1 MASNALRKKLLRDMK
16 QSFMQFLSIVV
27 LCSLG
32 TLIFAGLDGCANL
45 AQGTIDVYFEENNL
59 ADFWVSVPNADRDV
73 LLSLRSIEGV
83 KDVCARFS
91 MDLDTTLP
99 DEPMLNVTGYDGPMQ
114 INLPMVK
121 EGEALAQTDLRGCLV
136 QAGFAEA
143 HGLEIGDRITAEMQ
157 GSEFS
162 FVIRGK
168 VFSPEFICVTQ
179 GTYPN
184 PQEYGYILI
193 NAQAMPQMPLT
204 QVVVELTESADEALV
219 EAAIARAVPDALI
232 QDRMAH
238 KSTASAI
245 NNADMFKALTL
256 VFPVFAYAVA
266 ALIVLTT
273 LTRMVDNQRLQ
284 IGTLKALGYLSR
296 KIRKHYLSYAV
307 FPSAVGSVIGVFLG
321 HWILPSV
328 IWALLLGQNEYP
340 YQIYPD
346 ISWLSWAMA
355 ALTVLMSI
363 AICLYAYHKSARETT
378 AELLRPKPPKAGKR
392 IFLERIG
399 PLWRRFSFNAKM
411 VVRNILR
418 NRMRTIMSLVGILC
432 CNALIIASFG
442 LQDSIN
448 LIAVTHYTKVLNYDV
463 RANLTVQAGEGES
476 YDRRL
481 EAQSVESIMEKAVSV
496 RSAKTRR
503 TTMLTVVE
511 TNQQMLCLGENETHT
526 PIQSGGV
533 AVTAKLADALKAV
546 VGDRVLLSFAA
557 DDEPVEIAITQIV
570 HNNIQQ
576 GMYMEEQTWESLRKG
591 AFVPTAL
598 LFQRP
603 AEACL
608 AELASMDEVD
618 RLEWPVKQ
626 SEELTELM
634 NMLSAI
640 FVVLM
645 GIALALAFVI
655 CYNMGLMNFA
665 ERVREYATLKVLGY
679 HQREIRNLIIGEN
692 ILITLLG
699 IAFSIWPGKGLT
711 GLVLKVCASEAVTYP
726 SRPALSSI
734 IIACVITF
742 AFSLFIQLFL
752 TRKVRSIDMVEALK
766 SVE

>member
-1 MASNALRKKLLRDMK
+1 MASNALRKKLFRDMK

-59 ADFWVSVPNADRDV
+59 ADFWVSVPGADREV
-73 LLSLRSIEGV
+73 LRKIRSIDGV
-83 KDVCARFS
+83 EDVCARFS

-99 DEPMLNVTGYDGPMQ
+99 GAPMLNVTGYDGGME
-114 INLPMVK
+114 INRPLLQ
-121 EGEALAQTDLRGCLV
+121 EGEMLSVTDLRGCLV
-136 QAGFAEA
+136 QAGFALA
-143 HGLEIGDRITAEMQ
+143 HGLEIGDRITAEMM
-157 GSEFS
+157 GEEFS

-193 NAQAMPQMPLT
+193 NAKAMPQIPLT
-204 QVVVELTESADEALV
+204 QAVVSIEDRIDEDRISVAISDLLPGSLV
-219 EAAIARAVPDALI
+219 QNRKE
-232 QDRMAH
+232 H

-245 NNADMFKALTL
+245 NNADMFRSLTV

-284 IGTLKALGYLSR
+284 IGTLKALGYPSR
-296 KIRKHYLSYAV
+296 KIRHHYLSYAV
-307 FPSAVGSVIGVFLG
+307 VPSAVGSVVGVFLG
-321 HWILPSV
+321 HWILPEV

-340 YQIYPD
+340 YRIYPN

-355 ALTVLMSI
+355 ALTVLMSVG
-363 AICLYAYHKSARETT
+363 ICLYTYQKSAHETT

-399 PLWRRFSFNAKM
+399 PLWRRFSFNTKM
-411 VVRNILR
+411 VVRNLLR
-418 NRMRTIMSLVGILC
+418 NRMRTLMSLVGILC

-463 RANLTVQAGEGES
+463 RADLNQQAGMGES

-481 EAQSVESIMEKAVSV
+481 DAQKIESIMEKAVSV
-496 RSAKTRR
+496 YSENEKR

-511 TNQQMLCLGENETHT
+511 PDQQMLCLGENETYI
-526 PIQSGGV
+526 PILPGGLS
-533 AVTAKLADALKAV
+533 VTAKLADALQVEK
-546 VGDRVLLSFAA
+546 GDQLTVSFAA
-557 DDEPVEIAITQIV
+557 DDEPLQIEITQIV
-570 HNNIQQ
+570 YNNIQQ
-576 GMYMEEQTWESLRKG
+576 GMYMEEETWESLRKG
-591 AFVPTAL
+591 AFIPTAL
-598 LFQRP
+598 LLQQP
-603 AEACL
+603 TQSCYD
-608 AELASMDEVD
+608 ELDAMDEVD

-679 HQREIRNLIIGEN
+679 HQKEIRNLIIGEN
-692 ILITLLG
+692 VLITVLG

-711 GLVLKVCASEAVTYP
+711 GLVLKVCASESVTYP
-726 SRPALSSI
+726 SRPAMLSI
-734 IIACVITF
+734 VIACVITF
-742 AFSLFIQLFL
+742 CFSLFIQLFL

>member
-1 MASNALRKKLLRDMK
+1 MAANALRKKLFRDMK

-59 ADFWVSVPNADRDV
+59 ADYWITLPTADREAIRKMQSMD
-73 LLSLRSIEGV
+73 GV
-83 KDVCARFS
+83 DQVSARFS

-99 DEPMLNVTGYDGPMQ
+99 DEPTINVTAYDGPME
-114 INLPMVK
+114 INIPLID
-121 EGEALAQTDLRGCLV
+121 EGEMLKQTDLRGCLV
-136 QAGFAEA
+136 QSGFARA
-143 HGLEIGDRITAEMQ
+143 HDLDIGDRITVEMQ
-157 GSEFS
+157 GTEFS

-193 NAQAMPQMPLT
+193 NAKAMPLVPLT
-204 QVVVELTESADEALV
+204 QLAITLHDNADKKTVEEAITKLL
-219 EAAIARAVPDALI
+219 PDALV
-232 QDRMAH
+232 QDRRAH

-245 NNADMFKALTL
+245 NNAEMFRALTV

-284 IGTLKALGYLSR
+284 IGTLKALGYPSR
-296 KIRKHYLSYAV
+296 KIRNHYLSYAV
-307 FPSAVGSVIGVFLG
+307 VPSAVGSVLGVFIG
-321 HWILPSV
+321 HWGLPTI

-363 AICLYAYHKSARETT
+363 GICLHTYRKSAKETT
-378 AELLRPKPPKAGKR
+378 ANLLRPKPPRAGKR

-399 PLWRRFSFNAKM
+399 PLWRSFSFNVKM
-411 VVRNILR
+411 VIRNLMR
-418 NRMRTIMSLVGILC
+418 NRMRTIMSFVGILC

-463 RANLTVQAGEGES
+463 RANLTMQAGEGES

-481 EAQSVESIMEKAVSV
+481 EAELVESIMEKAVSA
-496 RSAKTRR
+496 RSEIESR

-511 TNQQMLCLGENETHT
+511 INQQMLCLGEGEVHT
-526 PIQSGGV
+526 PILPGGA
-533 AVTAKLADALKAV
+533 AVTAKLADALKV
-546 VGDRVLLSFAA
+546 QTGDMLTLHFAA
-557 DDEPVEIAITQIV
+557 DDEPVQVTVSQIV
-570 HNNIQQ
+570 YNNIQQ
-576 GMYMEEQTWESLRKG
+576 GMYMEQETWEALRKG
-591 AFVPTAL
+591 DFVPTAL
-598 LFQRP
+598 LLKNP
-603 AEACL
+603 TEGCL
-608 AELASMDEVD
+608 AELANMDEVD
-618 RLEWPVKQ
+618 RLERPVEQ
-626 SEELTELM
+626 SQELTELM
-634 NMLSAI
+634 NMLSSI
-640 FVVLM
+640 FVILM

-679 HQREIRNLIIGEN
+679 HQKEIRRLIVGEN
-692 ILITLLG
+692 VLITIAG
-699 IAFSIWPGKGLT
+699 IACSLSAGKGLT
-711 GLVLKVCASEAVTYP
+711 GLVLRVCASESVTYP
-726 SRPALSSI
+726 SRPAVSSM
-734 IIACVITF
+734 IIACAITF
-742 AFSLFIQLFL
+742 CFSLFIQLFL

>member
-1 MASNALRKKLLRDMK
+1 
-16 QSFMQFLSIVV
+16 MQFLSIVV

-45 AQGTIDVYFEENNL
+45 AQGTIDVYFEQNNL
-59 ADFWVSVPNADRDV
+59 ADYWVTVPGADRDA
-73 LLSLRSIEGV
+73 LLTLRSIEGV
-83 KDVCARFS
+83 EDVCARFS

-99 DEPMLNVTGYDGPMQ
+99 DEPTINVTAYNGPMQ
-114 INLPMVK
+114 INLPLVE
-121 EGEALAQTDLRGCLV
+121 EGELLAQTDLRGCLV
-136 QAGFAEA
+136 QAGFARA
-143 HGLEIGDRITAEMQ
+143 HGLELGDRVTVEMQ
-157 GSEFS
+157 GTEFS

-193 NAQAMPQMPLT
+193 NAQAMPYVPLT
-204 QVVVELTESADEALV
+204 QMVLTLSENADAEAVEKAIAEELPEALV
-219 EAAIARAVPDALI
+219 QNR
-232 QDRMAH
+232 RAH

-245 NNADMFKALTL
+245 NNAEMFRALTL
-256 VFPVFAYAVA
+256 VFPIFAYAVA

-284 IGTLKALGYLSR
+284 IGTLKALGYPSR
-296 KIRKHYLSYAV
+296 KIRNHYLSYAV
-307 FPSAVGSVIGVFLG
+307 VPSAAGSVLGVFIG
-321 HWILPSV
+321 HWVLPTI

-340 YQIYPD
+340 YQIYPN
-346 ISWLSWAMA
+346 ISWVSWAMA

-363 AICLYAYHKSARETT
+363 GICLHTYHKSARETT
-378 AELLRPKPPKAGKR
+378 ANLLRPKPPRAGKR

-399 PLWRRFSFNAKM
+399 PLWHSFSFNTKM
-411 VVRNILR
+411 VIRNLMR
-418 NRMRTIMSLVGILC
+418 NRMRTIMSFVGILC

-463 RANLTVQAGEGES
+463 RANLTMQAGEGTS

-481 EAQSVESIMEKAVSV
+481 EADRIESIMEKAVTAQSDAE
-496 RSAKTRR
+496 SR

-511 TNQQMLCLGENETHT
+511 TDQQMLCLGEGEVHT
-526 PIQSGGV
+526 PILPGGV
-533 AVTAKLADALKAV
+533 AVTAKLADALKTV
-546 VGDRVLLSFAA
+546 QGDMLTLFFAA
-557 DDEPVEIAITQIV
+557 DDEPVHIKVSQIV

-576 GMYMEEQTWESLRKG
+576 GMYMEQETWESLRKG
-591 AFVPTAL
+591 GFVPTAL
-598 LFQRP
+598 LLKNP

-608 AELASMDEVD
+608 SELDSMDEVD
-618 RLEWPVKQ
+618 RLERPVEQ

-634 NMLSAI
+634 NMLSSI
-640 FVVLM
+640 FVILM

-679 HQREIRNLIIGEN
+679 HQKEIRRLIVGEN
-692 ILITLLG
+692 VLITLAG
-699 IAFSIWPGKGLT
+699 IACSLWAGKGLT
-711 GLVLKVCASEAVTYP
+711 GLVLRVCASESVTYP
-726 SRPALSSI
+726 SRPAVSSI
-734 IIACVITF
+734 AIACAITF
-742 AFSLFIQLFL
+742 CFSLFIQLFL
-752 TRKVRSIDMVEALK
+752 TRKVHSIDMVEALK

>member
-1 MASNALRKKLLRDMK
+1 MAANALRKKLFRDMK

-59 ADFWVSVPNADRDV
+59 ADYWVSVPGASRDA
-73 LLSLRSIEGV
+73 LLQLRSIEGV
-83 KDVCARFS
+83 KQVSARFS

-99 DEPMLNVTGYDGPMQ
+99 DEPTINVTAYAGYMD
-114 INLPMVK
+114 INIPLID
-121 EGEALAQTDLRGCLV
+121 EGESLKTTDLRGCLV
-136 QAGFAEA
+136 QSGFAKA
-143 HGLEIGDRITAEMQ
+143 HGLEIGDRITVEMQ
-157 GSEFS
+157 GTEFS
-162 FVIRGK
+162 FVIRGRDY
-168 VFSPEFICVTQ
+168 SPEFICVTQ

-193 NAQAMPQMPLT
+193 NAQAMPYVPLT
-204 QVVVELTESADEALV
+204 QMVLTLEEDADAEAVEE
-219 EAAIARAVPDALI
+219 AIAKALPDALV
-232 QDRMAH
+232 QDRRAH

-245 NNADMFKALTL
+245 NNAEMFRALTL
-256 VFPVFAYAVA
+256 VFPIFAYAVA

-284 IGTLKALGYLSR
+284 IGTLKALGYPSR
-296 KIRKHYLSYAV
+296 KIRNHYLSYAV
-307 FPSAVGSVIGVFLG
+307 VPSAAGSILGVYVG
-321 HWILPSV
+321 HWALPV
-328 IWALLLGQNEYP
+328 IIWALLLGQNEYP

-363 AICLYAYHKSARETT
+363 GICLHTYRKSAKENT
-378 AELLRPKPPKAGKR
+378 ANLLRPKPPRAGKR

-399 PLWRRFSFNAKM
+399 PLWRSFSFNTKM
-411 VVRNILR
+411 VIRNLMR
-418 NRMRTIMSLVGILC
+418 NRMRTIMSFVGILC

-463 RANLTVQAGEGES
+463 RANLTALAGEGES

-481 EAQSVESIMEKAVSV
+481 EAERVESIMEKAVSA
-496 RSAKTRR
+496 RSENESR

-511 TNQQMLCLGENETHT
+511 TEQQMLCLGEGEVHT
-526 PIQSGGV
+526 PILPGGT
-533 AVTAKLADALKAV
+533 AVTAKLADVLQVK
-546 VGDRVLLSFAA
+546 VGDELILSFAA
-557 DDEPVEIAITQIV
+557 DDEPVAINVSQIV

-576 GMYMEEQTWESLRKG
+576 GMYMEQNTWESLRKG
-591 AFVPTAL
+591 DLIPTAL
-598 LFQRP
+598 LLKNP
-603 AEACL
+603 TDECL
-608 AELASMDEVD
+608 DELAAMDEVD
-618 RLEWPVKQ
+618 RLERPVEQ

-634 NMLSAI
+634 NMLSSI
-640 FVVLM
+640 FVILM

-679 HQREIRNLIIGEN
+679 HQKEIRRLIVGEN
-692 ILITLLG
+692 VLITIAG
-699 IAFSIWPGKGLT
+699 IVCSLQAGKGLT
-711 GLVLKVCASEAVTYP
+711 GLVLRVCASESVTYP
-726 SRPALSSI
+726 SRPAVSSML
-734 IIACVITF
+734 IACAITF
-742 AFSLFIQLFL
+742 SFSLFIQLFL

>member
-1 MASNALRKKLLRDMK
+1 MAGNALRKKLFRDMK
-16 QSFMQFLSIVV
+16 QSFMQFLSIIV

-59 ADFWVSVPNADRDV
+59 ADFWVTTPSADRET
-73 LLSLRSIEGV
+73 LLRLRSIDGV

-99 DEPMLNVTGYDGPMQ
+99 GEPTINVTAYDGPMH
-114 INLPMVK
+114 INLPLVE
-121 EGEALAQTDLRGCLV
+121 EGEMLKQTDLRGCLV
-136 QAGFAEA
+136 QAGFARA
-143 HGLEIGDRITAEMQ
+143 HDLEIGDRITVEMQ
-157 GSEFS
+157 GMESS

-168 VFSPEFICVTQ
+168 IFSPEFICVTQ

-193 NAQAMPQMPLT
+193 NAAAMPYVPLT
-204 QVVVELTESADEALV
+204 QMVVELQNDADEETV
-219 EAAIARAVPDALI
+219 ETAIAAALPDALI
-232 QDRMAH
+232 QNRMAH

-256 VFPVFAYAVA
+256 VFPIFAYAVA

-284 IGTLKALGYLSR
+284 IGTLKALGYPSH
-296 KIRKHYLSYAV
+296 KIRNHYLSYAIL
-307 FPSAVGSVIGVFLG
+307 PSAIGAVAGIFAG
-321 HWILPSV
+321 HWVLPSV

-340 YQIYPD
+340 YRIYPQ

-355 ALTVLMSI
+355 ALTVLMSVG
-363 AICLYAYHKSARETT
+363 ICLQTYHKSARETT

-399 PLWRRFSFNAKM
+399 PLWRRFSFNTKM
-411 VVRNILR
+411 MIRNLMR
-418 NRMRTIMSLVGILC
+418 NRMRTVMSLVGILC

-442 LQDSIN
+442 LQDSVN

-463 RANLTVQAGEGES
+463 RVNLTMQAGEASS

-481 EAQSVESIMEKAVSV
+481 DAERVESIMENAVTIRSV
-496 RSAKTRR
+496 HEQR

-511 TNQQMLCLGENETHT
+511 TDQQMLCLGADETHV
-526 PIQSGGV
+526 PIRPGGL
-533 AVTAKLADALKAV
+533 AVTEKLAAAMK
-546 VGDRVLLSFAA
+546 VGVGEWLTVSFAA
-557 DDEPVEIAITQIV
+557 DDEAVRIPVTQIV
-570 HNNIQQ
+570 YNNIQQ
-576 GMYMEEQTWESLRKG
+576 GMYMEKGTWEKLRKG
-591 AFVPTAL
+591 SFAPTAL
-598 LFQRP
+598 LLRQP
-603 AEACL
+603 TEECL
-608 AELASMDEVD
+608 AELESMDEVN

-634 NMLSAI
+634 NMLSSI
-640 FVVLM
+640 FVILM

-679 HQREIRNLIIGEN
+679 HQKEIRHLIIGEN
-692 ILITLLG
+692 VLITIVG
-699 IAFSIWPGKGLT
+699 IVLSIWPGKGLT

-726 SRPALSSI
+726 SRPALTSI
-734 IIACVITF
+734 CIACVITF
-742 AFSLFIQLFL
+742 CFSLFIQLFL

>member
-1 MASNALRKKLLRDMK
+1 MASNALRKKLFRDMK
-16 QSFMQFLSIVV
+16 QSLMQFLSIVV

-59 ADFWVSVPNADRDV
+59 ADFWVSVPNANRDV
-73 LLSLRSIEGV
+73 LLTLRSIEGV
-83 KDVCARFS
+83 SDVCARFS

-99 DEPMLNVTGYDGPMQ
+99 DEPMINITGYDGPMK
-114 INLPMVK
+114 INLPLIE

-136 QAGFAEA
+136 QAGFAKA

-157 GSEFS
+157 GTEFS

-193 NAQAMPQMPLT
+193 NAQAMPQIPLT
-204 QVVVELTESADEALV
+204 QVVVELAEDADAARVQTAISEAL
-219 EAAIARAVPDALI
+219 PDALI

-238 KSTASAI
+238 KSTASAV
-245 NNADMFKALTL
+245 NNADMFKALTV

-284 IGTLKALGYLSR
+284 MGTLKALGYPSR
-296 KIRKHYLSYAV
+296 KIRNHYLSYAV
-307 FPSAVGSVIGVFLG
+307 LPSAAGSVAGVFLG
-321 HWILPSV
+321 HRILPTI

-340 YQIYPD
+340 YQIYPS

-355 ALTVLMSI
+355 ALTVLMSVG
-363 AICLYAYHKSARETT
+363 ICFYTYRKSARETA

-399 PLWRRFSFNAKM
+399 PLWRWFSFNAKM
-411 VVRNILR
+411 VVRNLLR

-463 RANLTVQAGEGES
+463 RANLTMQADEGES
-476 YDRRL
+476 YGRRL
-481 EAQSVESIMEKAVSV
+481 EAQSVESIMEKAVSA
-496 RSAKTRR
+496 RSEKERR

-511 TNQQMLCLGENETHT
+511 TDQQMLCLGENETHT
-526 PIQSGGV
+526 PILPGGL
-533 AVTAKLADALKAV
+533 AVTAKLADALKTG
-546 VGDRVLLSFAA
+546 VGDKLLLSFAA
-557 DDEPVEIAITQIV
+557 DDEPVEMAVTQIV

-591 AFVPTAL
+591 AFIPTAL
-598 LFQRP
+598 LIQKP

-608 AELASMDEVD
+608 NELNAMDEVD

-679 HQREIRNLIIGEN
+679 HQKEIRHLIIGEN
-692 ILITLLG
+692 VLITVLG

-711 GLVLKVCASEAVTYP
+711 GLVLKVCASESVTYP
-726 SRPALSSI
+726 SRPALTSI

-742 AFSLFIQLFL
+742 CFSLFIQLFL